1 MMKQLYSLF
10 ALFLSASVMAAGP
23 LVLEG
28 PNGHVP
34 AKYQNPGIVFNIE
47 SGDLGNRDKTAADL
61 LVNEA
66 LNIWNTIST
75 STVII
80 TQGADVPV
88 DINETNFNSYIPD
101 PSNSAIHND
110 TDGLNP
116 IVYDNDGSII
126 DAFFGIGQ
134 GTGTDATVV
143 GFAASSI
150 IIGSSFFTE
159 GFAVINGN
167 VDLPINSDQLKLII
181 AHEIGHYLGLDHSQ
195 ANINNTE
202 AFTDRC
208 PAADDN
214 DYPLM
219 YPYACRPSQFT
230 HPDDDIALSTLYP
243 AADFYQNQGQLTGT
257 FVTADG
263 APVKGANLWVEN
275 TQTGEVVSIVSDY
288 LAQCTGFFALMLPAG
303 SYTLHASSINIEF
316 YEGSSV
322 GPYANCPTDFSFQSP
337 ASDIGTE
344 LVFNADGAQPAIINL
359 TAGKSAAVVFKTD
372 SSGSITMSDTQI
384 DLTEIY
390 NSANACSVSNACG
403 TSTGSSGGGSP
414 SLPLLAALL
423 CIPALR
429 VSSRKLVH
437 R

>member
-1 MMKQLYSLF
+1 MLKQLNSLF
-10 ALFLSASVMAAGP
+10 ALFLSAPVMAGGP

-34 AKYQNPGIVFNIE
+34 AKYKDPRIEFNIE
-47 SGDLGNRDKTAADL
+47 SGDLGFRDNTAADL

-66 LNIWNTIST
+66 LNIWNNIIT
-75 STVII
+75 STVTI
-80 TQGADVPV
+80 TQGNDVPV
-88 DINETNFNSYIPD
+88 DIDETNFNRYIPD
-101 PSNSAIHND
+101 PFNSAIHND

-116 IVYDNDGSII
+116 IVYDHDGSII
-126 DAFFGIGQ
+126 DAFFGVGQ

-150 IIGSSFFTE
+150 IISTSFFTE

-167 VDLPINSDQLKLII
+167 VDLPINSNQLKLII

-208 PAADDN
+208 PTDDDN

-219 YPYACRPSQFT
+219 YPYACRPSQLT
-230 HPDDDIALSTLYP
+230 HPDDNIALSTLYP

-288 LAQCTGFFALMLPAG
+288 LAQCTGFFALMLPEG
-303 SYTLHASSINIEF
+303 RYTLHASSVNIEF
-316 YEGSSV
+316 YGGSSV
-322 GPYANCPTDFSFQSP
+322 GPYANCSTDFSFQSP
-337 ASDIGTE
+337 ASDIGSE
-344 LVFNADGAQPAIINL
+344 LVFNADGAQPAIIDL

-372 SSGSITMSDTQI
+372 SSGSITTSDTQI
-384 DLTEIY
+384 DLADVY
-390 NSANACSVSNACG
+390 NSANACSASNACG

-429 VSSRKLVH
+429 ASARK
-437 R
+437 

>member
-1 MMKQLYSLF
+1 MLKQLYFLF
-10 ALFLSASVMAAGP
+10 ALFLSAPVMAGGP
-23 LVLEG
+23 LILEG

-34 AKYQNPGIVFNIE
+34 AKYQNPAIVFNIE

-66 LNIWNTIST
+66 LNIWNAIST
-75 STVII
+75 STVTI
-80 TQGADVPV
+80 TQGDDVPV

-101 PSNSAIHND
+101 PFNSAIHND

-150 IIGSSFFTE
+150 IISSSFFTE

-230 HPDDDIALSTLYP
+230 HPDDNIALSTLYP
-243 AADFYQNQGQLTGT
+243 AAGFYLSQGQLTGT

-263 APVKGANLWVEN
+263 TPVKGANLWVEN

-288 LAQCTGFFALMLPAG
+288 LAQCTGFFALMLPEG

-316 YEGSSV
+316 YGGSSV

-344 LVFNADGAQPAIINL
+344 LVFNADGALPAIINL
-359 TAGKSAAVVFKTD
+359 TAGKSAAVVFKSD

-390 NSANACSVSNACG
+390 NSANACSASNACG
-403 TSTGSSGGGSP
+403 TSTGSSSGGGSP
-414 SLPLLAALL
+414 SLPILAALL
-423 CIPALR
+423 CIPVFRA
-429 VSSRKLVH
+429 SARK
-437 R
+437 

>member
-1 MMKQLYSLF
+1 MLKQLYTLF
-10 ALFLSASVMAAGP
+10 ALFLLPAPAMAGGP

-28 PNGHVP
+28 PNGHIP
-34 AKYQNPGIVFNIE
+34 ATYQDPNIVFNIE
-47 SGDLGNRDKTAADL
+47 TGTLGLLDNDAADQ
-61 LVNEA
+61 VVRDA
-66 LNIWNTIST
+66 LAIWNNTST
-75 STVII
+75 STIRI
-80 TQGADVPV
+80 TQGTDVPV
-88 DINETNFNSYIPD
+88 DINETNFTSYIPV
-101 PSNSAIHND
+101 PNNNAIHND
-110 TDGLNP
+110 DDGLNP

-126 DAFFGIGQ
+126 DAFFGIEQ
-134 GTGTDATVV
+134 GTGTEATVV

-150 IIGSSFFTE
+150 IIGGSFFTE

-167 VDLPINSDQLKLII
+167 SNITIKISDNQLKLIV

-202 AFTDRC
+202 AFTDGC
-208 PAADDN
+208 PLATD

-219 YPYACRPSQFT
+219 YPYACRTNQAI
-230 HPDDDIALSTLYP
+230 HPDDNVALSTLYP

-275 TQTGEVVSIVSDY
+275 TQTGEVISIVSDY
-288 LAQCTGFFALMLPAG
+288 LAQCTGFFALMLPEG
-303 SYTLHASSINIEF
+303 RYTLHASSVNIEF
-316 YEGSSV
+316 YGGSSV
-322 GPYANCPTDFSFQSP
+322 GPYANCSTDFSFQSP

-344 LVFNADGAQPAIINL
+344 LVFNADGALPAIIDL

-372 SSGSITMSDTQI
+372 GSGSITMSDTQI
-384 DLTEIY
+384 DLAEIY
-390 NSANACSVSNACG
+390 NSANACSTSNACG
-403 TSTGSSGGGSP
+403 ISTGSSGGGSP

-429 VSSRKLVH
+429 ASARKSI
-437 R
+437 

>member
-1 MMKQLYSLF
+1 MLKQLYSLF
-10 ALFLSASVMAAGP
+10 ALFLSAPVMAGGP

-34 AKYQNPGIVFNIE
+34 AKYQNPSIVFNIE
-47 SGDLGNRDKTAADL
+47 SGDLGIRDNAEANL

-66 LNIWNTIST
+66 LNIWNNIIT

-80 TQGADVPV
+80 TQLNDIPV

-101 PSNSAIHND
+101 PFNSAIHND

-126 DAFFGIGQ
+126 DAFFGVGQ

-167 VDLPINSDQLKLII
+167 VDLPINSNQLKLII

-202 AFTDRC
+202 SFTDRC
-208 PAADDN
+208 PADDDN

-219 YPYACRPSQFT
+219 YPYACRNNTFQPT
-230 HPDDDIALSTLYP
+230 HVDDDVALSMLYPDDA
-243 AADFYQNQGQLTGT
+243 FYQNQAQLTGT

-288 LAQCTGFFALMLPAG
+288 LAQCTGFFALMLPEG
-303 SYTLHASSINIEF
+303 SYTLHASSVNIEF

-322 GPYANCPTDFSFQSP
+322 GPYANCSTDFSFQSP

-344 LVFNADGAQPAIINL
+344 LVFNADGAQPAIIDL
-359 TAGKSAAVVFKTD
+359 TADKSAAVVFKTD

-384 DLTEIY
+384 DLAEIY
-390 NSANACSVSNACG
+390 NSANACSTSNACG
-403 TSTGSSGGGSP
+403 ISTGSGGSP

-429 VSSRKLVH
+429 ASARKSI
-437 R
+437 